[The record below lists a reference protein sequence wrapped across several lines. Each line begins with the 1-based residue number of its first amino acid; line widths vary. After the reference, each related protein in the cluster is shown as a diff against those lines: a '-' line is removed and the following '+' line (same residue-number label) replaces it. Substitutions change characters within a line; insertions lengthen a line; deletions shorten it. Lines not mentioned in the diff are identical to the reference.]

1 MRTPERAAGVHS
13 RGGRRRSFRRR
24 DDGSMAVEVVLM
36 APVLVIF
43 MLFVV
48 ALGRMVWVKGELESA
63 TRDAVRAASL
73 ERDAGTAELAAQA
86 TAAEQTDES
95 ADCDAGGLSG
105 NFAAGQTITF
115 TMTCRIHYEDL
126 GLVGLPGS
134 TDVTF
139 SSDAPLDEFRRT
151 G

>member
-1 MRTPERAAGVHS
+1 MRTPETSVVVPDPAA
-13 RGGRRRSFRRR
+13 RRRRFRRR

-36 APVLVIF
+36 APVLVMF

-73 ERDAGTAELAAQA
+73 ERSFGDAQA
-86 TAAEQTDES
+86 AAIAIAEEQTEPTECFDRQL
-95 ADCDAGGLSG
+95 GGD
-105 NFAAGQTITF
+105 FASGQTITF
-115 TMTCRIHYEDL
+115 TMTCRIPYEDL
-126 GLVGLPGS
+126 GLIGLPGH

-151 G
+151 D